1 MEVTQQDRGTQTK
14 AVSDGAVQLLREY
27 TGRGPTKARTIFSED
42 MVTIVLA
49 DTLTKGER
57 KLVELAASGG
67 CSIPARSFSGRCGAT
82 WSRWSRARCSEQ

>member
-1 MEVTQQDRGTQTK
+1 MEVTQQDRGTQTR
-14 AVSDGAVQLLREY
+14 AISDGAVQLLRDY

-57 KLVELAASGG
+57 KLVGLGGEGG
-67 CSIPARSFSGRCGAT
+67 CSIPARSSSGRCGTT
-82 WSRWSRARCSEQ
+82 WLRWSRARCSER